1 MPTKLDK
8 TLKREIDVKGKP
20 YIIAFSPEGLKI
32 TSKGKRNGQEL
43 TWDGLINGT
52 GAAGGDSG
60 GDSGTTVG
68 LEESLDKVDE
78 P

>member
-43 TWDGLINGT
+43 TWDGLINGAGT
-52 GAAGGDSG
+52 GGD
-60 GDSGTTVG
+60 TEAVAPIG

>member
-52 GAAGGDSG
+52 DTAAGASE
-60 GDSGTTVG
+60 TIG

>member
-43 TWDGLINGT
+43 TWDGLINGP
-52 GAAGGDSG
+52 GAAGGDSQTG
-60 GDSGTTVG
+60 VG